1 MSCSRSPRTPASDLR
16 KARSPRAP
24 RQRAKRSR
32 RIAQTGQRKRPKPR
46 YPKAALV
53 AERPSHLIRLGLILA
68 ALIGVAML
76 AIPGSPVHRKATLG
90 LDLQGGTE
98 VVLKAVPPKG
108 EQVTA
113 DGMDTAQSVMR
124 RRVDK
129 LGVTEPEIRK
139 QGNDQMV
146 IELAGVN
153 PERAQDVIGKTARLE
168 LFDLQGDLVPPTAD
182 IQGNPSPLASLYK
195 TLQPVQGQGKAADS
209 QEFYLFAPV
218 KKPGSKTTDY
228 KLVAGPMES
237 RQELLD
243 SKYVRDHGKA
253 GQLPKG
259 NQVLYVPGNLALVKC
274 TPDARF
280 CPNVGPTNK
289 TLYYLFKYHPKATA
303 DNPAVPQMTGS
314 DLNLKGTR
322 QDIGTQGAENG
333 QPIVLMQFTHD
344 GAKKFQEV
352 TRTLAERGRVRWTTA
367 GSPQGQEDNYA
378 QQFAIVLDREIKSA
392 PTVSFRDNPNGI
404 PGTNGAEITGIGSIS
419 EAKDLALVLQTGA
432 LPYNFRQ
439 LEKTEIS
446 ATLGKDSLQE
456 AKIAALGG
464 LIAVALFLL
473 IFYRFLGLVAVIGLG
488 IYAAFLYA
496 ALLLFHVTLTLPG
509 FAGLILTIGVAADAN
524 VVVFERI
531 KEEVRA
537 GKSVRAAIS
546 AGYSKGFH
554 TIIDANV
561 VTAITALVLF
571 LVATAGVK
579 GFALMLL
586 IGTAISLVTAV
597 FATRAMLGLLA
608 GFSWFENPAFMGA
621 KGQQHGRWLQ
631 IDFMGKRRLW
641 FAISGVIIAIAIVSL
656 GVRQLNWGID
666 FKGGSQVTFQT
677 PQPQLVDDVRSDAQA
692 IDPALSKAVIQG
704 RGAST
709 DGKYQSFQLRTKA
722 LSPAVGEKLRNEL
735 ETKLG
740 ATHYGSTTVSES
752 FGRQI
757 AKSAAWAIFG
767 SLLLIVLYLAIRF
780 DWKYALPVLAALLH
794 DIVITVGVYSLTG
807 REVTTAT
814 VAAVLTVLGYSIYD
828 TIIIFDRIRENVP
841 LMRRASFATI
851 ANISLWETIR
861 RSLAT
866 TFITLLPVASLF
878 VFGGATLKDFAFA
891 LLVGIASGAY
901 SSIFIAAPL
910 LTILKEREPEWAAK
924 KGLAPEGGDTAAME
938 TLLAQDEEALA
949 AEPAPVPELAPT
961 VSGGEGNG
969 ELSQA
974 QSKRERRRQRRRT
987 RPHGRR

>member
-1 MSCSRSPRTPASDLR
+1 MTERRSHLLLVGL
-16 KARSPRAP
+16 
-24 RQRAKRSR
+24 
-32 RIAQTGQRKRPKPR
+32 IV
-46 YPKAALV
+46 AALV
-53 AERPSHLIRLGLILA
+53 AA
-68 ALIGVAML
+68 AML
-76 AIPGSPVHRKATLG
+76 AVPGSPFHKHATLG

-108 EQVTA
+108 EEVTS

-153 PERAQDVIGKTARLE
+153 PGRAQEVIGKTAKLE
-168 LFDLQGDLVPPTAD
+168 LYDLQGDLLPPTAD
-182 IQGNPSPLASLYK
+182 AQGNPTPLTSLYR
-195 TLQPVQGQGKAADS
+195 TLLPVQGQGTEKDS
-209 QEFYLFAPV
+209 SEMYLFAPV
-218 KKPGSKTTDY
+218 KNKKGKTIDH
-228 KLVAGPMES
+228 KVVVGPVTS
-237 RQELLD
+237 RKEILD
-243 SKYVRDHGKA
+243 SKYVKEHGKN
-253 GQLPKG
+253 GELPEG
-259 NQVLYVPGNLALVKC
+259 HELLYVPENMALVTC
-274 TPDARF
+274 NERF
-280 CPNVGPTNK
+280 CPNVGVPKSTY
-289 TLYYLFKYHPKATA
+289 YYLFKYDPRNK
-303 DNPAVPQMTGS
+303 DKPVPEMSGE
-314 DLNLKGTR
+314 DLNLKGTK
-322 QDIGTQGAENG
+322 QDFGTQGADNG
-333 QPIVLMQFTHD
+333 KPLVLMDFTDKGADKFHD
-344 GAKKFQEV
+344 V
-352 TRTLAERGRVRWTTA
+352 TSTLASRGRVRWTQA
-367 GSPQGQEDNYA
+367 GSPSGQEDNYA
-378 QQFAIVLDREIKSA
+378 QQFAIVLDRQIKSA

-404 PGTNGAEITGIGSIS
+404 PGNNGAEITGIGGIQ

-446 ATLGKDSLQE
+446 ATLGKDSLAE
-456 AKIAALGG
+456 AKKAAIGG
-464 LIAVALFLL
+464 LLVVALFLL

-488 IYAAFLYA
+488 IYAVLLYA
-496 ALLLFHVTLTLPG
+496 ALLLFNVTLTLPG

-524 VVVFERI
+524 VVIFERI

-537 GKSVRAAIS
+537 GKSVRAGIS
-546 AGYSKGFH
+546 AGYAKGFH

-608 GFSWFENPAFMGA
+608 GFRWFENPAFMGA

-641 FAISGVIIAIAIVSL
+641 FAISGVILVVAAGSL
-656 GVRQLNWGID
+656 AVRGLNFGID
-666 FKGGSQVTFQT
+666 FKGGSQITFST
-677 PQPQLVDDVRSDAQA
+677 PTPRLVDEVRSDAQS
-692 IDPALSKAVIQG
+692 IDSKFAKAVIQG

-709 DGKYQSFQLRTKA
+709 DGKYSEFQMRTKT
-722 LSPAVGEKLRNEL
+722 LSPSDGQQLSAGLKSKLQATNYGEK
-735 ETKLG
+735 
-740 ATHYGSTTVSES
+740 SVSES

-757 AKSAAWAIFG
+757 AKSALWAVFG
-767 SLLLIVLYLAIRF
+767 SLFLIVLYLAIRF
-780 DWKYALPVLAALLH
+780 DYKYALPVLAALVH
-794 DIVITVGVYSLTG
+794 DIIITIGVYSVSG

-828 TIIIFDRIRENVP
+828 TIIIFDRVRENVP

-851 ANISLWETIR
+851 ANVSLWETIR

-866 TFITLLPVASLF
+866 TFITLLPVASLLI
-878 VFGGATLKDFAFA
+878 FGGATLKDFAFA
-891 LLVGIASGAY
+891 LMVGIASGAY

-910 LTILKEREPEWAAK
+910 LTMLKEREPEWKAKIGKTDVEGDSVSAAAVLREAE
-924 KGLAPEGGDTAAME
+924 LAA
-938 TLLAQDEEALA
+938 A
-949 AEPAPVPELAPT
+949 AEPAPVTDLAPAAEDG
-961 VSGGEGNG
+961 SGNG
-969 ELSQA
+969 EISRT
-974 QSKRERRRQRRRT
+974 QSKRERRRARRRA